1 VLPRAAVT
9 AGGVAQGAS
18 RSRKPSRAL
27 LLTYNQMVVDQR
39 QDEQR
44 TDLLFKALGDATR
57 RDILGRVGEAELSV
71 SALARLYPVSF
82 AAIQKHVALLER
94 AGLVSKER
102 LGREQIVHAETDA
115 LRRAHQ
121 ALDQLESLWRGRV
134 ERIDEILAQ
143 PTTKER

>member
-1 VLPRAAVT
+1 
-9 AGGVAQGAS
+9 
-18 RSRKPSRAL
+18 
-27 LLTYNQMVVDQR
+27 MVVRQR

-57 RDILGRVGEAELSV
+57 RDILGRVGEGGLSV
-71 SALARLYPVSF
+71 SGLARLYPVSF

-94 AGLVSKER
+94 AGLISKER
-102 LGREQIVHAETDA
+102 RGREQIVQAETDA

>member
-1 VLPRAAVT
+1 
-9 AGGVAQGAS
+9 
-18 RSRKPSRAL
+18 
-27 LLTYNQMVVDQR
+27 MVVYKSNR
-39 QDEQR
+39 QAEPADGNE

-57 RDILGRVGEAELSV
+57 RDILGRVGDAELSV

-102 LGREQIVHAETDA
+102 RGREQIVRAEVDA

-121 ALDQLESLWRGRV
+121 TLDRLEHLWRGRV
-134 ERIDEILAQ
+134 ERIDQILT
-143 PTTKER
+143 PPPEEE

>member
-1 VLPRAAVT
+1 
-9 AGGVAQGAS
+9 
-18 RSRKPSRAL
+18 
-27 LLTYNQMVVDQR
+27 MVVAQR

-57 RDILGRVGEAELSV
+57 RDILGRLGEAELSV
-71 SALARLYPVSF
+71 SGLARLYPVSF

-102 LGREQIVHAETDA
+102 RGREQIVHAETDA
-115 LRRAHQ
+115 LRRAHR

>member
-1 VLPRAAVT
+1 
-9 AGGVAQGAS
+9 
-18 RSRKPSRAL
+18 
-27 LLTYNQMVVDQR
+27 MVVSQQ

-57 RDILGRVGEAELSV
+57 RDILGRVGETELSV

-102 LGREQIVHAETDA
+102 RGREQIVRAESEA

-121 ALDQLESLWRGRV
+121 ALDRLESLWRGRV
-134 ERIDEILAQ
+134 ERIEDILAQ
-143 PTTKER
+143 PPTKER